1 MVTFKQVSKG
11 SAYKYYGREVVVG
24 DGRRPRGRSLEEA
37 QEEAGVPPGV
47 WMGRA
52 LPAVGLVAG
61 ARVTEG
67 QMRNLFGEGLHPDAD
82 RIVAGRLAAGDSP
95 AAAARAA
102 RLGYRI
108 QKWSGNDLVF
118 RPPGSVQA
126 LWALGTP
133 PVRQLVEDIHTRII
147 GEVLAEAETEH
158 LWVRVGGDSTVQR
171 ARAGVIAARFRHYE
185 NRDGMPLLHDHVVLS
200 VKVRRQDDRW
210 GTLHT
215 RSFLEYAVAL
225 SELYYQRL
233 MEEICRALD
242 LATVPRY
249 PTARQRPVMELAGIP
264 EQLIDWAATR
274 NKATMQRLAELDGQY
289 QERTRQPLTTKIR
302 QRMMERASHE
312 TRPPKKKTSQPLP
325 ALRERWRDGAVALV
339 GEEVVDNL
347 LRLARLAAAAIRTTI
362 GTVVDVAAAALEI
375 TAIVSVHHGGRF
387 RHRHL
392 LAEALRYLTR
402 TLHGHPAPP
411 HTDTAITAAALRDH
425 CIPGDPPNPDKPMPL
440 ANRTFTPVWAPKS
453 PRSST
458 TPAAHRI
465 HYRARAEAARRTTL
479 ARTEAQQMPPVRQ
492 QEHTPQAAP
501 QQPLPPAPTQ
511 APGVRASDFF
521 RRW

>member
-465 HYRARAEAARRTTL
+465 HHRARAEAARRTTL